1 MTDHPAPL
9 LFAGPDLRADWPW
22 GPLEPSAY
30 GLIMIDPPWHFRL
43 YSERGE
49 EKSAQAQYRTM
60 GLEAIAAL
68 PVAELAAEH
77 AVCWMWATAPMLA
90 EQIGLVARWGFR
102 LATTGVWVK
111 TTVNGKIA
119 FGTGYVLRNA
129 HEPFVL
135 GIRGEPRL
143 SRSVRSVVMGEVREH
158 SAKPEVAYV
167 AAEALYPGAGRR
179 VDLFSRRSRPGWEA
193 WGHEAGKFDDG
204 SAGASAA
211 HTAAAL
217 ATSEGEQV

>member
-1 MTDHPAPL
+1 MTAAPM
-9 LFAGPDLRADWPW
+9 LFTGPVLRADWPW

-49 EKSAQAQYRTM
+49 DKSAQAHYRTM
-60 GLEAIAAL
+60 GLDAIAAL

-77 AVCWMWATAPMLA
+77 AVIWMWATAPMIDQ
-90 EQIGLVARWGFR
+90 QIGLVTRWGFR

-111 TTVNGKIA
+111 TTINGKLA

-135 GIRGEPRL
+135 GIRGEPKL
-143 SRSVRSVVMGEVREH
+143 SRSVRSVIMGEVREH
-158 SAKPEVAYV
+158 SAKPEAAYV
-167 AAEALYPGAGRR
+167 AAEALFPGAGRR
-179 VDLFSRRSRPGWEA
+179 VELFSRRSRPGWEA
-193 WGHEAGKFDDG
+193 WGDEVG
-204 SAGASAA
+204 SLDESLPGPSAA
-211 HTAAAL
+211 HQQPAQ
-217 ATSEGEQV
+217 ATSERSGSSV